1 VSWTS
6 LLNSEKLYLEI
17 RPRSLRVLYGEQTLT
32 VPLERSAAGRLTP
45 DCKEKVSLGLRGFLK
60 RKQWQPRIRAL
71 CGIDARGVSLRKLS
85 LPASAHDDV
94 QRLVRMQ
101 IESQFPL
108 PPEALAWGY
117 CRAQQPTGNGHND
130 FVVAALKKELLED
143 YAQVLTE
150 GGVSPVFTLAALAR
164 AKECREPSGSF
175 AVLDIGRRQSELIAF
190 KNGAAESIRVL
201 PWGGEAITQAIERS
215 LGITQDEA
223 EKLKFQWDEG
233 PVPNGEV
240 GRKTE
245 AAIVEAVQSLAVAVR
260 ANWNGKKLFLT
271 GRGARYKE
279 MPRNLERLLGPSIQC
294 ERIDTASNNGATAAL
309 LGLKSS
315 TESEASAPLV
325 LRSKD
330 VKAFDTQPR
339 SGKTPR
345 QILLASI
352 DELRDMAAQPELR
365 KPLRFAAILAV
376 CCLCFPLAQ
385 ALVLKPFLKHKLNS
399 IKNEETR
406 LTTIDRELGFLQF
419 IRKNQPPYLDA
430 LTVVANSAPQGARFD
445 TVSMN
450 RRGDLSLKGMMRDS
464 QQLVDF
470 RSKLVKSG
478 FFSTVT
484 VEEQT
489 PSPDHQRLTVRLSA
503 QWKPFGS
510 RPAVKAEP
518 LPAGYQPGGMMMG
531 FPGMDGMPPMFPG
544 GAMPPGM
551 PMSLPGGPPGRA
563 ASDARKVDK
572 PKPLPKG
579 ITIGPDG
586 QIIVNSSESKS
597 SDSNDS
603 SKDKDSKDKNS
614 SKNE

>member
-1 VSWTS
+1 MSWTS
-6 LLNSEKLYLEI
+6 LLGNEKLYLEI
-17 RPRSLRVLYGEQTLT
+17 RPRSLRVLYGDQTLA
-32 VPLERSAAGRLTP
+32 VPLERNAAGRLTP
-45 DCKEKVSLGLRGFLK
+45 DCKEKISLGLRGFLK

-71 CGIDARGVSLRKLS
+71 CGIDARGVSLRRLT
-85 LPASAHDDV
+85 LPSSNDDP
-94 QRLVRMQ
+94 QRLVRLQ

-117 CRAQQPTGNGHND
+117 CRAQQANGNGHRE
-130 FVVAALKKELLED
+130 FIIAALKKEFLDD
-143 YAQVLTE
+143 YTQVLSDS
-150 GGVSPVFTLAALAR
+150 GVQPVFTLAALAR
-164 AKECREPSGSF
+164 ARVCKHPEGSF
-175 AVLDIGRRQSELIAF
+175 AVLDIGRRQSELVAF
-190 KNGAAESIRVL
+190 ANGVAESIRIL

-245 AAIVEAVQSLAVAVR
+245 AAILDALQNLAAAIS
-260 ANWNGKKLFLT
+260 ANWSGEKLFVT

-279 MPRNLERLLGPSIQC
+279 MPHQLEKFLGAGIQC
-294 ERIDTASNNGATAAL
+294 ERIETTPNSGATAAL

-315 TESEASAPLV
+315 AELEASAPLI

-330 VKAFDTQPR
+330 AKAGDAHAR
-339 SGKTPR
+339 AAKTPW
-345 QILLASI
+345 QTVLSSV

-365 KPLRFAAILAV
+365 KSLRLAAILAA

-385 ALVLKPFLKHKLNS
+385 ALILKPFLQHKLNS
-399 IKNEETR
+399 IKTEQGR
-406 LTTIDRELGFLQF
+406 LGTIDRELEFLQF
-419 IRKNQPPYLDA
+419 IKKTQPPYLDA
-430 LTVVANSAPQGARFD
+430 LTVIANSAPPGTRFD

-450 RRGDLSLKGMMRDS
+450 RRGDLSLKGMMQNS
-464 QQLVDF
+464 QQVIDF
-470 RSKLVKSG
+470 RSKLIKSG

-484 VEEQT
+484 VDDQT
-489 PSPDHQRLTVRLSA
+489 PSPDRRLTVRISA

-510 RPAVKAEP
+510 RPLVKAEP

-544 GAMPPGM
+544 GGDMPPM
-551 PMSLPGGPPGRA
+551 PMRGPSGPPTRVP
-563 ASDARKVDK
+563 SEVRKVDR
-572 PKPLPKG
+572 PKSLPKG

-586 QIIVNSSESKS
+586 QIIVNSSSDSKDS
-597 SDSNDS
+597 SDSKS
-603 SKDKDSKDKNS
+603 KDSK
-614 SKNE
+614 NE

>member
-1 VSWTS
+1 MSWTS
-6 LLNSEKLYLEI
+6 LLGNEKLYLEI
-17 RPRSLRVLYGEQTLT
+17 RPRSLRVLYGDQTLA
-32 VPLERSAAGRLTP
+32 VPLERNAAGRLTP
-45 DCKEKVSLGLRGFLK
+45 DCKEKISLGLRGFLK

-71 CGIDARGVSLRKLS
+71 CAIDARGVSLRRLT
-85 LPASAHDDV
+85 LPASHDDV
-94 QRLVRMQ
+94 QRLVRLQ

-117 CRAQQPTGNGHND
+117 CRAQQANGNGHRE
-130 FVVAALKKELLED
+130 FIIAALKKEFLDD
-143 YAQVLTE
+143 YTEVLSDS
-150 GGVSPVFTLAALAR
+150 GVQPVFTLAALAR
-164 AKECREPSGSF
+164 AKVCKHPADSF
-175 AVLDIGRRQSELIAF
+175 AVLDIGRRQSELISFA
-190 KNGAAESIRVL
+190 NGAAESIRIL
-201 PWGGEAITQAIERS
+201 PWGGEAITRAIERS

-245 AAIVEAVQSLAVAVR
+245 AAILDAVR
-260 ANWNGKKLFLT
+260 DLAAAIGANWCGQKLFVT

-279 MPRNLERLLGPSIQC
+279 MPRQLERFLGAGIQC
-294 ERIDTASNNGATAAL
+294 ERIETTANNGATAAL

-315 TESEASAPLV
+315 AESEASAPLI

-330 VKAFDTQPR
+330 AKASDAQAR
-339 SGKTPR
+339 AAKTPW
-345 QILLASI
+345 QMALSSV
-352 DELRDMAAQPELR
+352 DDLRDMAAQPELR
-365 KPLRFAAILAV
+365 KSLRLAAILAA

-385 ALVLKPFLKHKLNS
+385 ALILKPFLQHKLNS
-399 IKNEETR
+399 IKTEQGR
-406 LTTIDRELGFLQF
+406 LGTIDRELEFLQF
-419 IRKNQPPYLDA
+419 IKKTQPPYLDA
-430 LTVVANSAPQGARFD
+430 LTVIANSAPPGTRFD

-450 RRGDLSLKGMMRDS
+450 RRGDLSLKGMMQNS
-464 QQLVDF
+464 QQVIDF

-489 PSPDHQRLTVRLSA
+489 PAPDRQRLTVRISA

-510 RPAVKAEP
+510 RPLVKAEP
-518 LPAGYQPGGMMMG
+518 LPAGYQPGGMMMS

-544 GAMPPGM
+544 GGDMPPM
-551 PMSLPGGPPGRA
+551 PMRGPSGPPTRIP
-563 ASDARKVDK
+563 SEARKVER
-572 PKPLPKG
+572 PKSLPKG

-586 QIIVNSSESKS
+586 QIIVNSSSDSKS
-597 SDSNDS
+597 SDSKDS
-603 SKDKDSKDKNS
+603 SDKDSKSKD